1 MELESLFLNILTK
14 NFVYLIDIELLK
26 LSCFFVSVF
35 WWFASQEIYSFHL
48 SCWIYGFRVVRS
60 IFLLSPP
67 HDSQVPILRRGERVD
82 SAHNTGGPGW
92 LTGSIPQSP
101 QFLVES
107 GKVDVGKKFHYTD
120 LASTWFLFCVCF
132 C

>member
-14 NFVYLIDIELLK
+14 NLVYLIDIELLK

-60 IFLLSPP
+60 IFLLSP
-67 HDSQVPILRRGERVD
+67 HMILRSLFSGEEGELT
-82 SAHNTGGPGW
+82 AHNTGGPGW